1 MRVALN
7 ATILQGPR
15 TGIGQY
21 LAELFGALQNQADL
35 ELQLFTGWRWQQEL
49 PNASL
54 PGYSRLSGV
63 IKRCVP
69 AAYQLRRQ
77 LGQLRFSQGAGAADV
92 YHDPHLWPFEFNGP
106 RVMTLHDL
114 IHIHHPETQP
124 RDRLA
129 EIERHVANSI
139 ERVQHILVDSSFIAN
154 EACHHYGVPRSRITV
169 APLGCA
175 SRFHPRSTE
184 QLEAPLAD
192 LGLQPGRY
200 LLCIGTLE
208 PRKNLQLALRAFENL
223 PAPLRARYPL
233 VVVGMPGWR
242 TDQLDRSL
250 QVALTHGQ
258 VRLLGYQPDET
269 VAQLLAGARLLI
281 FPSLYEGFG
290 LPVLEAMA
298 SGTPVILTRASAL
311 PEVAGSAGNFI
322 GTEDDSACS
331 ELIQKL
337 VEDEEFWLQRREAGL
352 ERARSFS
359 WQRCAQ
365 ITADVYR
372 HVVRQ

>member
-21 LAELFGALQNQADL
+21 LAELVGALEKQAGI
-35 ELQLFTGWRWQQEL
+35 ELHLFTGWQWETQL
-49 PNASL
+49 PKAPL
-54 PGYSRLSGV
+54 PGYTRLSGMV
-63 IKRCVP
+63 KRCIP
-69 AAYQLRRQ
+69 NAYQLRRAV
-77 LGQLRFSQGAGAADV
+77 GQLRFSQGAGIADL
-92 YHDPHLWPFEFNGP
+92 YHDPHLWPFEFEGP

-114 IHIHHPETQP
+114 THVHHPETQP

-129 EIERHVANSI
+129 EIERHVAHSI
-139 ERVQHILVDSSFIAN
+139 DRVQHILVDSCFIAD
-154 EACHHYGVPRSRITV
+154 EASRHYGIPRSRITV
-169 APLGCA
+169 APLGFA
-175 SRFHPRSTE
+175 SRFHPRPTE
-184 QLEAPLAD
+184 QLEAPLAS

-208 PRKNLQLALRAFENL
+208 PRKNLQLALRAFEKL
-223 PAPLRARYPL
+223 PASLRTHYPL
-233 VVVGMPGWR
+233 VIVGMPGWR
-242 TDQLDRSL
+242 TDQLGSSL
-250 QVALTHGQ
+250 QLALTDGQ

-298 SGTPVILTRASAL
+298 SGTPVILTRTSAL

-322 GTEDDSACS
+322 GTEDDRACS
-331 ELIQKL
+331 ELIQQL
-337 VEDEEFWLQRREAGL
+337 VEDTDFWHQRREAGL
-352 ERARSFS
+352 ERAQLFS

-372 HVVRQ
+372 HVVKQ

>member
-21 LAELFGALQNQADL
+21 LAELVGALQSQADL
-35 ELQLFTGWRWQQEL
+35 ELDLFTGWRWQKEL
-49 PNASL
+49 PAASL

-63 IKRCVP
+63 IKRCIP
-69 AAYQLRRQ
+69 AAYRLRRQ
-77 LGQLRFSQGAGAADV
+77 LGQLRFSQGSGTADV
-92 YHDPHLWPFEFNGP
+92 YHDPHLWPFEFDGP

-129 EIERHVANSI
+129 EIERHVTRSI
-139 ERVQHILVDSSFIAN
+139 ERVQHILVDSAFIA
-154 EACHHYGVPRSRITV
+154 EETCRHYGVARSRITV
-169 APLGCA
+169 APLGYA
-175 SRFHPRSTE
+175 GRFHPRPME
-184 QLEAPLAD
+184 RLEAPLAR
-192 LGLQPGRY
+192 LGLLPGRY

-208 PRKNLQLALRAFENL
+208 PRKNLQLALHAFQNL
-223 PAPLRARYPL
+223 PAHVRKHYPL

-242 TDQLDRSL
+242 TRQLDRSL
-250 QVALTHGQ
+250 EMALTGGQ
-258 VRLLGYQPDET
+258 VRLLGYQSDET
-269 VAQLLAGARLLI
+269 VAQLLAGARLLV

-298 SGTPVILTRASAL
+298 SGTPVILTRTSAL
-311 PEVAGSAGNFI
+311 PEVAGAAGNFI
-322 GTEDDSACS
+322 GIEDHQACG

-337 VEDEEFWLQRREAGL
+337 VEDNDFWHQRRKAGL
-352 ERARSFS
+352 ERAQLFS

-365 ITADVYR
+365 ITANVYR